1 MTTSSHLRKVYRKPR
16 GSSHLRKAGNGE
28 NVRKWPCTC
37 CVGTVAQSHL
47 RKVCRKSRESSH
59 LRKVGKR
66 EGGIAGEVADSVR
79 LEKCIQRGE
88 VFFGMGECG
97 LEVLAVEF
105 TEGDER
111 GGGQG
116 LEQAAGADGVFRGVD
131 QQHGDGDVL
140 RTEAGGEEGSCRQT
154 HGFSVTAGIGCFAV
168 IAAVAVTAAS
178 IVIVPVQNPDDLR
191 RIGDET
197 VHDAAPDERLPAG
210 VLPQMLPDHDGAHG
224 ECQHVHRPVPEDGD
238 MFQYRP
244 KIPQILAVVE
254 HVPVR
259 REVLA
264 PSETAVV
271 EHPYVVA

>member
-1 MTTSSHLRKVYRKPR
+1 M
-16 GSSHLRKAGNGE
+16 
-28 NVRKWPCTC
+28 
-37 CVGTVAQSHL
+37 
-47 RKVCRKSRESSH
+47 
-59 LRKVGKR
+59 GKR

-111 GGGQG
+111 GGDQG

-131 QQHGDGDVL
+131 QQYGDGDVL

-168 IAAVAVTAAS
+168 IAAVAAAAVAAAAAA
-178 IVIVPVQNPDDLR
+178 IVIAPVRNPDALR
-191 RIGDET
+191 RIGDEP

-210 VLPQMLPDHDGAHG
+210 VLPQMLPDHDGAH
-224 ECQHVHRPVPEDGD
+224 
-238 MFQYRP
+238 
-244 KIPQILAVVE
+244 
-254 HVPVR
+254 
-259 REVLA
+259 
-264 PSETAVV
+264 
-271 EHPYVVA
+271 